1 MAARTSALRS
11 LARACGAVRRIHSSR
26 VLADQAKI
34 RAPIADALKVRQPQ
48 AMSVPKDMAQFDD
61 ADMAILH
68 NLGIETDAVIHN
80 ARPGTLYDEAL
91 RYEKGSA
98 ILSTGALA
106 AYSGAKTGR
115 SPMDKRVVEEPE
127 HGLGKDELEIRV
139 ITSRA
144 YHALF
149 MHNMLIRP
157 TEEELAN
164 FGEPD
169 YTIYNAG
176 AFPANRAT
184 DGMTSGTSV
193 SLNFKAK
200 EVVILGSQYAGEMK
214 KGVFTIM
221 NYLLPKQGILSMH
234 ASANEGQ
241 DGDVTVFF
249 GLSGTG
255 KTTLSADENRKL
267 IGDDEHAWTDKG
279 VFNIEGG
286 CYAKAI
292 GLTREKE
299 PEIWDAIRFGALLEN
314 VVFDTRTGEVDYDD
328 NSITENT
335 RVSYPLEYIP
345 NVKIPAVGG
354 HPKNIIMLTCDAFG
368 VLPPVSKLTPAQAMY
383 HFISGYTAKVAGT
396 EMGVSEPTA
405 TFSACFGAPFMAE
418 YENFPRFNL
427 KVPKSCPNVDSQ
439 ILMPNKTWTDQT
451 EFERMSTKLSALF
464 KDNFEKFKDGC
475 SEDIKAAAPE
485 VGRDGLFNNALR
497 PWKGVRASKHLAKRK
512 TARQMMMPSVARAGT
527 ERGAAV
533 QGPLSDDSTVLVV
546 ARTPDASTEVIG
558 GQFELVQRIGRGGV
572 ASMHQGKCLR
582 TGRLV
587 AIKTIFKDCFSV
599 SPHLVLDSNGCLL
612 SPGKHGRSK
621 SCFE

>member
-1 MAARTSALRS
+1 MATRTRALRS
-11 LARACGAVRRIHSSR
+11 LARASGASGLLRRIHSGR
-26 VLADQAKI
+26 VPRLADQTTI
-34 RAPIADALKVRQPQ
+34 RAPVAEALKVARHDE
-48 AMSVPKDMAQFDD
+48 AMMVPKDWAQFDD
-61 ADMAILH
+61 ADMKILH

-115 SPMDKRVVEEPE
+115 SPLDKRVVEEESTVDDIWWGSVNVKLAEKSFIINRERAIDYLNTRPRLYVLD
-127 HGLGKDELEIRV
+127 GFAGWDPDYRYKIRV

-157 TEEELAN
+157 TEEELAH

-184 DGMTSGTSV
+184 EGMSSGTSV
-193 SLNFKAK
+193 SLNFKTR

-314 VVFDTRTGEVDYDD
+314 VVFDQRTGEVDYND

-405 TFSACFGAPFMAE
+405 TFSACFGAPFMVWHPAKYAELLAEKMAKHNVNAWLINTGWTGGAFGLGHRMSLKDTRAIIDAIHSGDLAKVE

-427 KVPKSCPNVDSQ
+427 AVPKSCPNVDAK
-439 ILMPNKTWTDQT
+439 ILMPNKTWLDQS
-451 EFERMSTKLSALF
+451 EFERMSAKLSGLF
-464 KDNFEKFKDGC
+464 KENFTKFQDGC
-475 SEDIKAAAPE
+475 SADIRAAAP
-485 VGRDGLFNNALR
+485 
-497 PWKGVRASKHLAKRK
+497 
-512 TARQMMMPSVARAGT
+512 Q
-527 ERGAAV
+527 
-533 QGPLSDDSTVLVV
+533 
-546 ARTPDASTEVIG
+546 
-558 GQFELVQRIGRGGV
+558 
-572 ASMHQGKCLR
+572 
-582 TGRLV
+582 
-587 AIKTIFKDCFSV
+587 
-599 SPHLVLDSNGCLL
+599 
-612 SPGKHGRSK
+612 
-621 SCFE
+621 

>member
-1 MAARTSALRS
+1 MASRAPAMRS
-11 LARACGAVRRIHSSR
+11 LARACRLARQIHSSR
-26 VLADQAKI
+26 LLRSDQMKI
-34 RAPIADALKVRQPQ
+34 RSPVAEALKVT
-48 AMSVPKDMAQFDD
+48 SSTVSGKLPKNLPHHAD

-68 NLGIETDAVIHN
+68 NLGIETEAVHHN

-106 AYSGAKTGR
+106 AFSGAKTGR
-115 SPMDKRVVEEPE
+115 SPLDKRVVMEPTT
-127 HGLGKDELEIRV
+127 KDDVWWGTVNLPLSENSFKINRERAIDYLNTRPRLYVLDGFAGWDPEFRYKIRI

-164 FGEPD
+164 FGTPD

-176 AFPANRAT
+176 AFPCNRAT
-184 DGMTSGTSV
+184 EGMGSGTSV
-193 SLNFKAK
+193 SLNFASR
-200 EVVILGSQYAGEMK
+200 EVVILGTQYAGEMK

-221 NYLLPKQGILSMH
+221 NYLLPKRGILSMH
-234 ASANEGQ
+234 ASANEGK
-241 DGDVTVFF
+241 DGDVSIFF

-255 KTTLSADENRKL
+255 KTTLSADENRLL

-279 VFNIEGG
+279 IFNIEGG

-314 VVFDTRTGEVDYDD
+314 VVFDERTGEVDYNDG
-328 NSITENT
+328 SITENT

-396 EMGVSEPTA
+396 EMGITEPTA
-405 TFSACFGAPFMAE
+405 TFSACFGAPFMVWHPAKYAELLAEKMAKHNVNAWLINTGWTGGAFGAGHRMSLKDTRAIIDAIHSGDLAKAE
-418 YENFPRFNL
+418 YESFERFNL
-427 KVPKSCPNVDSQ
+427 QVPKTCPNVDTK
-439 ILMPNKTWTDQT
+439 ILMPNKTWADQE
-451 EFERMSTKLSALF
+451 EFKVTAAKLASLF
-464 KDNFEKFKDGC
+464 KDNFKKYEEGC
-475 SEDIKAAAPE
+475 SADIIAAAP
-485 VGRDGLFNNALR
+485 
-497 PWKGVRASKHLAKRK
+497 H
-512 TARQMMMPSVARAGT
+512 
-527 ERGAAV
+527 
-533 QGPLSDDSTVLVV
+533 
-546 ARTPDASTEVIG
+546 
-558 GQFELVQRIGRGGV
+558 
-572 ASMHQGKCLR
+572 
-582 TGRLV
+582 
-587 AIKTIFKDCFSV
+587 
-599 SPHLVLDSNGCLL
+599 
-612 SPGKHGRSK
+612 
-621 SCFE
+621 

>member
-1 MAARTSALRS
+1 MASRTSLLRPLLRGSQVGLRCLHGSRRS
-11 LARACGAVRRIHSSR
+11 L
-26 VLADQAKI
+26 DQAKV
-34 RAPIADALKVRQPQ
+34 RQRIADALKASPAGAGHQLPH
-48 AMSVPKDMAQFDD
+48 DHHIFED
-61 ADMAILH
+61 ADMKMLH
-68 NLGIETDAVIHN
+68 DLGIHTEWVQHN
-80 ARPGTLYDEAL
+80 ASPGTLYDEAL

-106 AYSGAKTGR
+106 AFSGAKTGR
-115 SPMDKRVVEEPE
+115 SPMDKRVVEEPSTSE
-127 HGLGKDELEIRV
+127 DIWWGSVNVPLTDKTFKINRERAIDYLNTRERLYVFDGFAGWDPEYRYKVRV

-176 AFPANRAT
+176 AFPCNRAT
-184 DGMTSGTSV
+184 PGMTSGTSV
-193 SLNFKAK
+193 SLNFASR
-200 EVVILGSQYAGEMK
+200 EVVILGTQYAGEMK

-221 NYLLPKQGILSMH
+221 NYLLPKRGILSMH
-234 ASANEGQ
+234 ASANEGR

-255 KTTLSADENRKL
+255 KTTLSADENRLL
-267 IGDDEHAWTDKG
+267 IGDDEHAWTNKG
-279 VFNIEGG
+279 IFNIEGG

-314 VVFDTRTGEVDYDD
+314 VVFDPRTGEVDYEDG
-328 NSITENT
+328 SITENT

-396 EMGVSEPTA
+396 EMGVTEPTA
-405 TFSACFGAPFMAE
+405 TFSACFGAPFMVWHPAKYAELLADNMSKHNVNAWLINTGWTGGGFGKGHRMSLKDTRAIIDAIHTGDLAKAE

-427 KVPKSCPNVDSQ
+427 QVPKSCPNVDAKM
-439 ILMPNKTWTDQT
+439 LMPSKTWSNQDDFNNASQ
-451 EFERMSTKLSALF
+451 RLAQLF
-464 KDNFEKFKDGC
+464 KDNFKKFESGC
-475 SEDIKAAAPE
+475 SADIVAAAP
-485 VGRDGLFNNALR
+485 
-497 PWKGVRASKHLAKRK
+497 
-512 TARQMMMPSVARAGT
+512 Q
-527 ERGAAV
+527 
-533 QGPLSDDSTVLVV
+533 
-546 ARTPDASTEVIG
+546 
-558 GQFELVQRIGRGGV
+558 
-572 ASMHQGKCLR
+572 
-582 TGRLV
+582 
-587 AIKTIFKDCFSV
+587 
-599 SPHLVLDSNGCLL
+599 
-612 SPGKHGRSK
+612 
-621 SCFE
+621 